1 VWQAE
6 TVRLIP
12 AAKRIVD
19 AFLAK
24 EYHRGMTAAELY
36 DRYTSFGSDP
46 FIRSEEGK
54 RPGFSAWGYA
64 KQRSK
69 EICR

>member
-1 VWQAE
+1 
-6 TVRLIP
+6 
-12 AAKRIVD
+12 
-19 AFLAK
+19 
-24 EYHRGMTAAELY
+24 MTAAELY